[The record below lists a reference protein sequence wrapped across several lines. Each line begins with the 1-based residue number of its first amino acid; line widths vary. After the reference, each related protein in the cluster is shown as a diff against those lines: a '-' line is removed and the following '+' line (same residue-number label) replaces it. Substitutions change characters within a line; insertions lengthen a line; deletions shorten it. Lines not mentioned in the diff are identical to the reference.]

1 MKLGQGYSADEFSG
15 SMPAYVPPNTSEP
28 LLIEI
33 TGGREQT
40 WFEANKGWVLP
51 VGFVALFM
59 LANR

>member
-1 MKLGQGYSADEFSG
+1 MNLGQNYSPDEFSG
-15 SMPAYVPPNTSEP
+15 SMPVQIPRSEP
-28 LLIEI
+28 LTIEI